1 MLVPPEKREAY
12 LRTKSRFYIAG
23 WVAAEG
29 NEAPQKKP
37 ERGAL
42 NWEHYYADYQTG
54 YGDQIANSECMSMGG
69 KNVG

>member
-12 LRTKSRFYIAG
+12 LRTKSRFYVAG

-29 NEAPQKKP
+29 NEPPQKKP
-37 ERGAL
+37 EHGSF
-42 NWEHYYADYQTG
+42 NWEIYYQDYQTG
-54 YGDQIANSECMSMGG
+54 YGDQMANSECMSMGG

>member
-1 MLVPPEKREAY
+1 MLVKANNRESY

-29 NEAPQKKP
+29 NETPQKKP
-37 ERGAL
+37 EHGAL

-54 YGDQIANSECMSMGG
+54 YGDQIANTECMSMGG